1 MGRPARPTSVIALP
15 PFEQVVE
22 SHGPA
27 VLRFCVSQIG
37 RERAE
42 DVFQET
48 MLAAL
53 RAYGDVRDG
62 AAVRSWLFSIAARK
76 TVDNH
81 RARTR
86 APEPVAEIDD
96 IVGLAGLE
104 LPGDGA
110 LWRAVGELPP
120 KQREAVGLRYVAD
133 LSHAEIAQVMGTSE
147 AAARRNVFEGLA
159 RLRSHAVVTADVHE
173 T

>member
-1 MGRPARPTSVIALP
+1 VTALP

-22 SHGPA
+22 AHGPA

-53 RAYGDVRDG
+53 RAYTDVRDA

-76 TVDNH
+76 AIDDH
-81 RARTR
+81 RSRAR
-86 APEPVAEIDD
+86 APEPVAE
-96 IVGLAGLE
+96 LE
-104 LPGDGA
+104 QSIAVEDRLPGDGA
-110 LWRAVGELPP
+110 LWRAVGTLPP
-120 KQREAVGLRYVAD
+120 KQREAVGLRYVAE
-133 LSHAEIAQVMGTSE
+133 LSHAEIARVMGTSE
-147 AAARRNVFEGLA
+147 EAARRNVFEGLA
-159 RLRSHAVVTADVHE
+159 RLRSHAAVTDGVQR